1 MSFHSNLHLLI
12 TQALE
17 QGMCEYDII
26 ELIIDEGIPSEAAGI
41 ILNQF
46 IANTVTD

>member
-26 ELIIDEGIPSEAAGI
+26 ELIIDEGIPSEAASI
-41 ILNQF
+41 ILNQYM
-46 IANTVTD
+46 ANTVTD